1 MSNTVCDL
9 HGGATKCQDGS
20 WLCCAQEEL
29 AVFPTE
35 APASRFNPPPA
46 DFRERVEAAKEGH
59 GNG

>member
-1 MSNTVCDL
+1 MSDGQCEL
-9 HGGATKCQDGS
+9 HGGTIRDQFGEFV
-20 WLCCAQEEL
+20 CCKQEEL

-35 APASRFNPPPA
+35 APASKFNPPPA